1 MRLTGIFV
9 VLILMVGVLVFLTA
23 NLGQTVSIAIPF
35 GGAVYENLN
44 FHTVLIYT
52 FSIGILLGFLFPTF
66 LVFEFKMDKLRL
78 ERKLKKIQEELNNLR
93 NVAIQEE
100 LEGEDITPR
109 ENVAISPAETTA
121 ETTDDFDSTKQ
132 ESY

>member
-35 GGAVYENLN
+35 GGAVYDSLN

-52 FSIGILLGFLFPTF
+52 FSIGILLGFLFPIF

-100 LEGEDITPR
+100 LEVEGVTEQNGKGIIQ
-109 ENVAISPAETTA
+109 NETA
-121 ETTDDFDSTKQ
+121 DDFDVAKP